1 MERRDGNEN
10 TERER
15 ERWRAYIHAIR
26 FRNARARDRCPR
38 SKVHGCARALLTSG
52 KPPAAYLQ
60 LRSRRPTSLSLGG
73 ERESEGGRE
82 GEGRELIREKKIRF
96 RESTN
101 EAFSF
106 RRRLMKT

>member
-1 MERRDGNEN
+1 MEGVYTRD
-10 TERER
+10 T
-15 ERWRAYIHAIR
+15 IPK
-26 FRNARARDRCPR
+26 RARQR
-38 SKVHGCARALLTSG
+38 SLSSFEGAWMRARALLTSG